1 MGKLVVITN
10 LTLDGVMQSP
20 GRPDE
25 DRRGGFGHGGWAAPF
40 GAMEE
45 AGGALANIGALLL
58 GRWTYESFRGF
69 FPNQSD
75 NPYTAFLTDIP
86 KYVASLT
93 MTEAPAWAN
102 TILLHGDATAA
113 VARLKAELERDLVVF
128 GSGTLVRSLMGKALV
143 DDLVLLIHPLVLGTG
158 RRLFLD
164 NGWSAG
170 FALRDV
176 TTTSRGVVVAT
187 YGPAGEQGPIS

>member
-25 DRRGGFGHGGWAAPF
+25 DRRGGFGHGGWAAAF
-40 GAMEE
+40 GAMQESGE
-45 AGGALANIGALLL
+45 ALANMGALLL

-69 FPNQSD
+69 FPNQPD
-75 NPYTAFLTDIP
+75 DPFTAFLTAIP

-93 MTEAPAWAN
+93 MTEPPPWAN
-102 TILLHGDATAA
+102 TTLLHGEATAA
-113 VARLKAELERDLVVF
+113 VARLKPELEQDLVVF
-128 GSGTLVRSLMGKALV
+128 GSGTLVRSLLGKGLV
-143 DDLVLLIHPLVLGTG
+143 DELVLLIHPLVLGSG

-164 NGWSAG
+164 NGWSAD
-170 FALRDV
+170 FTLRRV
-176 TTTSRGVVVAT
+176 TATSRGVLVAT
-187 YGPAGEQGPIS
+187 YGMPEAAS

>member
-25 DRRGGFGHGGWAAPF
+25 DRRGGFGLGGWAAPF
-40 GAMEE
+40 GAMQES
-45 AGGALANIGALLL
+45 GGALANMGALLL
-58 GRWTYESFRGF
+58 GRWTYENFRSF
-69 FPNQSD
+69 FPNQPD

-93 MTEAPAWAN
+93 MTEAPPWAN
-102 TILLHGDATAA
+102 TTLLHGDATAS
-113 VARLKAELERDLVVF
+113 VARLKTELEKDLVVF
-128 GSGTLVRSLMGKALV
+128 GSGTLVRSLMGKGLV
-143 DDLVLLIHPLVLGTG
+143 DDLVLLIHPLVLGSG

-164 NGWSAG
+164 NGWTAG
-170 FALRDV
+170 FALRAV

-187 YGPAGEQGPIS
+187 YGPASETAPVG